1 MSHTLSAQLRTLKG
15 RKTSI
20 LRAQDQVPCIVY
32 GVGTQPVSIAVDR
45 NSFLKTYKQAG
56 ESTVV
61 ELTVDQKEP
70 MHVLI
75 QDYQTDPILNNV
87 THIDFRVIDMNKEI
101 ETDVE
106 LEIVGEAPAVKALG
120 GTLVVSRDYV
130 TVRCLPKHLI
140 RTLKVDISKL
150 ATFDDGINIS
160 DLEVPEGI
168 TIVDEP
174 GLSIAIVEEPRSEA
188 ELAALDTAVEGD
200 VSTVEVAG
208 KKPDEEGEEGK
219 EGEAKKEE
227 APAVHD
233 KK

>member
-1 MSHTLSAQLRTLKG
+1 MSHNLNAQLRTLKG
-15 RKTSI
+15 RKTFT
-20 LRAQDQVPCIVY
+20 LRAQDQVPAIVY
-32 GVGTQPVSIAVDR
+32 GVGTQPVSISVDR

-56 ESTVV
+56 ESTIV
-61 ELTVDQKEP
+61 ELSVAQKEP
-70 MHVLI
+70 LHVLI
-75 QDYQTDPILNNV
+75 QDFQTDPILNNV
-87 THIDFRVIDMNKEI
+87 THIDFRAIDMNKEI

-130 TVRCLPKHLI
+130 TVRCLPKNLI

-150 ATFDDGINIS
+150 ATFEDGINIE

-168 TIVDEP
+168 TIMDEP
-174 GLSIAIVEEPRSEA
+174 GLSIAIVEAPRSE
-188 ELAALDTAVEGD
+188 EEMAALNSAVEED
-200 VSTVEVAG
+200 VGAVEVAG
-208 KKPDEEGEEGK
+208 KKPEEEAEGE

-227 APAVHD
+227 APDAHD